1 MRADRLLAILLLL
14 QRRGRITAREL
25 AERLEVSERT
35 IYRDIESLGSAGVP
49 VYAEPGRR
57 GGIRLVAGYSTDLT
71 GLSVA
76 EAELLPLLGL
86 ADVLAGVGVGSSLR
100 RTEAKVLAALGP
112 DQRRR
117 AEQSRRRIY
126 VDLSR
131 WWDHSEPVPYLSAVV
146 EALFGGRRI
155 KMSYRRGGDGT
166 LVTRSVDPHGLVVQG
181 GVWYL
186 VAGARHRDVRTYRV
200 SRIQSLE
207 ALNEACDVP
216 EDFDLPLFWATRKE
230 EFHMTR
236 EGYRVVAKA
245 RPSAVRALAEGHH
258 GPTLIVR
265 AQDDGSGWSTIEFT
279 FETRWAAHDRVLGLG
294 PRIVVLEP
302 EELRE
307 HVTSSLRQ
315 MASLYRT

>member
-14 QRRGRITAREL
+14 QRHGRITAREL
-25 AERLEVSERT
+25 AQRLEVSERT
-35 IYRDIESLGSAGVP
+35 IYRDIESLGAAGVP
-49 VYAEPGRR
+49 VYAEPGRG

-100 RTEAKVLAALGP
+100 RTEAKVLAALPP

-131 WWDHSEPVPYLSAVV
+131 WWDHAESVPHLPAVV
-146 EALFGGRRI
+146 EALFGGRHIR
-155 KMSYRRGGDGT
+155 MRYRRGGDGA
-166 LVTRSVDPHGLVVQG
+166 LVTRTVDPYGLVVQG
-181 GVWYL
+181 GAWYL
-186 VAGARHRDVRTYRV
+186 VAGARRSEPRTYRV
-200 SRIQSLE
+200 SRIQSLD
-207 ALNEACDVP
+207 ALTEPSDVP
-216 EDFDLPLFWATRKE
+216 DEFDLPTFWATRKE

-258 GPTLIVR
+258 GPTLVIR
-265 AQDDGSGWSTIEFT
+265 EHSEMSGWSTIEFT

-302 EELRE
+302 EELRDQIA
-307 HVTSSLRQ
+307 SSLRE
-315 MASLYRT
+315 MAAHYEG